1 MMPKRVE
8 HRKVQRGS
16 RAGIASSS
24 NKLDFGEFG
33 LQVLDRG
40 WLTANQIEAARI
52 AATRHMQRRGQI
64 WIRVFPDKPYSK
76 KPLETRMGKGKGDPV
91 GFVFPVTPGRI
102 LFEVEGVS
110 YDIAKEALRLAA
122 QKLPIVT
129 KFVVRRDYEEK
140 A

>member
-1 MMPKRVE
+1 MPMMPKRVD

-76 KPLETRMGKGKGDPV
+76 KPLETRMGKGKGAPEGWV
-91 GFVFPVTPGRI
+91 AVIRPGNMI
-102 LFEVEGVS
+102 IELSGCPESV
-110 YDIAKEALRLAA
+110 AKEALALASS
-122 QKLPIVT
+122 KLPFRCRFLSRAV
-129 KFVVRRDYEEK
+129 K
-140 A
+140 

>member
-1 MMPKRVE
+1 MPMMPKRVD

-76 KPLETRMGKGKGDPV
+76 KPLETRMGKGKGAPAGWV
-91 GFVFPVTPGRI
+91 AVIRPGNMI
-102 LFEVEGVS
+102 IELSGCPESV
-110 YDIAKEALRLAA
+110 AKEALALASS
-122 QKLPIVT
+122 KLPFRCRFLSRAV
-129 KFVVRRDYEEK
+129 K
-140 A
+140 

>member
-1 MMPKRVE
+1 MPMMPKRVE

-76 KPLETRMGKGKGDPV
+76 KPLETRMGKGKGAPEGWV
-91 GFVFPVTPGRI
+91 AIIRPGNMI
-102 LFEVEGVS
+102 IELSGCPESV
-110 YDIAKEALRLAA
+110 AKEALALASS
-122 QKLPIVT
+122 KLPFRCRFLSRAV
-129 KFVVRRDYEEK
+129 K
-140 A
+140 